1 MFLEEGYKA
10 MFLKRAVAGRIL
22 LDCRVEYWPCRQTT
36 WKRGLDTTVSGSQAN
51 SCFQR
56 RI

>member
-1 MFLEEGYKA
+1 